1 MTNQSIQLK
10 IVLPHKVL
18 PAKGVARVIVPAVKG
33 NLTVIPDR
41 APTTLMLAN
50 GILNVLNEAGESQ
63 DKYFVKSGVAN
74 IAADECVVM
83 TEKALNLKEIDIQE
97 LSVLRE
103 EHSRELKDLGLSAD
117 NKDSD
122 AVFYDYIEHYLSI
135 GK

>member
-18 PAKGVARVIVPAVKG
+18 PLKSVARVIVPATKG

-41 APTTLMLAN
+41 APTTLMLTN
-50 GILNVLNEAGESQ
+50 GILNVLSETGESQ
-63 DKYFVKSGVAN
+63 DKYFVKGGVAN

-83 TEKALNLKEIDIQE
+83 TEKALDLKEIDAQA
-97 LSVLRE
+97 LSALRE
-103 EHSRELKDLGLSAD
+103 EHAHELKDLGLSAD
-117 NKDSD
+117 DKDSD
-122 AVFYDYIEHYLSI
+122 TVFYDFIERYLAV